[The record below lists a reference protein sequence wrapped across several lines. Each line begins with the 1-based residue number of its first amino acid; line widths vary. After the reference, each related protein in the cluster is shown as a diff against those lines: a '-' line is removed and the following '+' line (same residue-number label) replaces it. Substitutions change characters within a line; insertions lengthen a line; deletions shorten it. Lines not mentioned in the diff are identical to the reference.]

1 MRFKSHYV
9 PDFSNRNPEPITNK
23 LFSERWSPRAFK
35 KATIPSVA
43 LEAIF
48 DAARWSPSC
57 FNEQP
62 WQFITATAE
71 AQNTHFERFL
81 KLLVGANQVW
91 AKNASLLGFIVA
103 KRCFARNDKT
113 NPSANFD
120 CGSAWMAMSLQAN
133 LFGLFSHAMAGI
145 KYDEIYTALNIDADS
160 HEVICGFALGV
171 LDTPDSLPEAIQD
184 DEKPSSRKPLK
195 EIWQQY

>member
-9 PDFSNRNPEPITNK
+9 PDFSDRKPAPITDK

-35 KATIPSVA
+35 KAPIPEVA

-62 WQFITATAE
+62 WQFITT
-71 AQNTHFERFL
+71 TDKHFQLFL
-81 KLLVGANQVW
+81 SLLVDANQVW
-91 AKNASLLGFIVA
+91 AQHASLLGFIVTR
-103 KRCFARNDKT
+103 KNFAHNDNT
-113 NPSANFD
+113 NATASFD
-120 CGSAWMAMSLQAN
+120 CGAAWMAMSLQAQ

-145 KYDEIYTALNIDADS
+145 KYNDIYTALNIDPDT

-171 LDTPDSLPEAIQD
+171 LDSAQSLPEGLRD
-184 DEKPSSRKPLK
+184 KEKPSPRKALK
-195 EIWQQY
+195 DMWQHR

>member
-9 PDFSNRNPEPITNK
+9 PDFSDRNPEPITDT

-35 KATIPSVA
+35 KTSIPEVA

-62 WQFITATAE
+62 WQFITATVNS
-71 AQNTHFERFL
+71 QNNHFEQFL
-81 KLLVGANQVW
+81 NLLVDANQVW

-103 KRCFARNDKT
+103 RRNFARNDKANVT
-113 NPSANFD
+113 ANFD
-120 CGSAWMAMSLQAN
+120 CGAAWMALTLQAK
-133 LFGLFSHAMAGI
+133 LFGLFTHGMAGI
-145 KYDEIYTALNIDADS
+145 KYEEVYATLNIDPAT
-160 HEVICGFALGV
+160 HEVICGFVLGV
-171 LDTPDSLPEAIQD
+171 LDSPDGLPAD
-184 DEKPSSRKPLK
+184 LRDKEKPSPRKALK
-195 EIWQQY
+195 DIWQQY

>member
-9 PDFSNRNPEPITNK
+9 PDFSDRNPEPITDK

-35 KATIPSVA
+35 KAPIPDVA

-62 WQFITATAE
+62 WQFITT
-71 AQNTHFERFL
+71 TDKHFELFL
-81 KLLVGANQVW
+81 SLLVDANQVW
-91 AKNASLLGFIVA
+91 AQNACLLGFIVA
-103 KRCFARNDKT
+103 RKNFARYDKPNT
-113 NPSANFD
+113 TANFD
-120 CGSAWMAMSLQAN
+120 CGAAWMAMSLQAN
-133 LFGLFSHAMAGI
+133 LFGLFTHGMAGI
-145 KYDEIYTALNIDADS
+145 KYDEVYAALNIDPDT

-171 LDTPDSLPEAIQD
+171 LDSLDSLPEELRD
-184 DEKPSSRKPLK
+184 KEKPSPRKALK
-195 EIWQQY
+195 DIWLQY

>member
-9 PDFSNRNPEPITNK
+9 PDYSDRKPEPITDT

-35 KATIPSVA
+35 KEPIPDVA

-62 WQFITATAE
+62 WQFITT
-71 AQNTHFERFL
+71 TDSHFEQFL
-81 KLLVGANQVW
+81 SLLAETNQVW

-103 KRCFARNDKT
+103 CRNFARNDKNNNT
-113 NPSANFD
+113 ANFD
-120 CGSAWMAMSLQAN
+120 CGAAWMALALQARM
-133 LFGLFSHAMAGI
+133 FGLFTHAMAGI
-145 KYDEIYTALNIDADS
+145 KYDEIYSTLNINPAT

-171 LDTPDSLPEAIQD
+171 LDSADSLPEELRD
-184 DEKPSSRKPLK
+184 KEKPSPRKGLK
-195 EIWQQY
+195 DIWQHY